1 VKRPRLR
8 TILSTAAF
16 LLVVAIV
23 WWYFAPTAIGGSTRY
38 VVTSGVSMEPRFHTG
53 DLAIVRPA
61 GQYKVG
67 EIVAYWSTLLH
78 TVVLHR
84 IHAIHGH
91 TYLFKGDNND
101 FIDPTRPTRA
111 DLLGKLWLHIPGGG
125 KWLNAL
131 HSPVIA
137 AVVCGL
143 LATGLLFGF
152 GEQQRRRKRR
162 RKDAQGSVLRG
173 NPLVS
178 SSPHQRLSKR
188 FNFTALITAVGVVAV
203 VFAVL
208 GAVSFTR
215 PTSRTTV
222 AATEYRQ
229 QVAFGYGAR
238 TVPGP
243 VYTTGK
249 VQTGDPIFIT
259 LVHELNVGVDYR
271 FVSAAPHDI
280 TGTEKIILRL
290 TSVSGWSHSMVLTP
304 ATHFTGDGTRTVVT
318 LNIPHLQALLG
329 RVSSLTGMLGSSF
342 TIRVVPE
349 VHITGNVAGHPLNTS
364 FTPTMSF
371 GFGGVQLIPQG
382 VSSATSSAA
391 AAGPAPTG
399 ATAATLTADRTGAFG
414 TPGMAPTTI
423 TLLGVS
429 PDVSF
434 ARWISLLGLLAS
446 AVAAA
451 VLYLR
456 KRSEPFE
463 ENAHIQSQY
472 GYMIVPIVGGED
484 LGWPP
489 VDVTSIKAL
498 VRLAES
504 GQRLILHNRSD
515 GVDTYM
521 VNDEGT
527 VYRYQVRP
535 TNVVWGEWSET
546 TTPVKAAA

>member
-1 VKRPRLR
+1 M
-8 TILSTAAF
+8 
-16 LLVVAIV
+16 LVVAIV

-38 VVTSGVSMEPRFHTG
+38 VVTSGSSMEPRFHTG

-61 GQYKVG
+61 GRYKVG

-84 IHAIHGH
+84 IHAIHGN

-143 LATGLLFGF
+143 LAMGLLFGF
-152 GEQQRRRKRR
+152 GERQRRRKRR
-162 RKDAQGSVLRG
+162 RNGAQGSILRG
-173 NPLVS
+173 TALVS
-178 SSPHQRLSKR
+178 SSSHPSLRQL
-188 FNFTALITAVGVVAV
+188 FNFTALITAVGVAAA

-208 GAVSFTR
+208 GVIAFTR
-215 PTSRTTV
+215 PTSRPTV

-229 QVAFGYGAR
+229 QVSFGYGAR

-243 VYTTGK
+243 VYATGK
-249 VQTGDPIFIT
+249 VKTGDPIFLT
-259 LVHELNVGVDYR
+259 LVHELNVGVNYQ
-271 FVSAAPHDI
+271 FVSAAPHAI
-280 TGTEKIILRL
+280 SGTEKIILRL
-290 TSVSGWSHSMVLTP
+290 TSLSGWSHSMVLTP
-304 ATHFTGDGTRTVVT
+304 ATHFAGDGTRTVVT
-318 LNIPHLQALLG
+318 LDIPHLQSLLG

-342 TIRVVPE
+342 TIRIVPE
-349 VHITGNVAGHPLNTS
+349 VHVTGNVAGHPLNTS
-364 FTPTMSF
+364 FSPAMSF

-391 AAGPAPTG
+391 AAGPEPTG

-414 TPGMAPTTI
+414 TPGTAPTTI

-434 ARWISLLGLLAS
+434 LRWISILGLLAS

-451 VLYLR
+451 LLYLR

-463 ENAHIQSQY
+463 ESAHIQSQY

-489 VDVTSIKAL
+489 VDVSNIKAL
-498 VRLAES
+498 VKLAES
-504 GQRLILHNRSD
+504 GQRLILHSRSD

-535 TNVVWGEWSET
+535 TNVVWGEWSEA